1 MSPQRAFA
9 GLRFAPALP
18 AWLLAAL
25 ALLCLAALGMALWR
39 RAPGAAWRGLA
50 FAVLL
55 GWLAGPRLVTRQ
67 QTPLP
72 DVALLVIDQS
82 ASMDVAGRTAM
93 ADAARRS
100 LQAQGVALPGLELRT
115 VTVPEAGQNGTR
127 LFAAVDRA
135 VAGIPQAQ
143 LAGIVLVTDG
153 TVHDVPAKDRYG
165 VPLHVLLAG
174 RGEERDRRLRLIDA
188 PGYGVVG
195 RSVTLKVAVDDLG
208 GPPSA
213 EPAPLTIRR
222 DGELPQVVPVTPGVP
237 QDIALPI
244 TREGPSVVEL
254 SAAPLPGEVS
264 TLNNRAVVQVNGV
277 RDRLRVLLI
286 SGQPHAGERTWR
298 RLLKADPSV
307 DLVHFTILR
316 PPEKDDLTPLNQLA
330 LIAFP
335 VRELFQQKI
344 GEFDLIILDRFQNHG
359 ILPPQYLQNI
369 ADYVRAGGALLL
381 SVGPEF
387 AGRESLD
394 DTPLRDLLPAHPVAL
409 DGDAGTPGGAVV
421 DGEFKPQVTALG
433 ARHPVTADL
442 PGWHPDRTPDWGD
455 WYRRIATG
463 PAGGDVLMAGP
474 DGAPLLVVGRVD
486 AGRVALLLSD
496 QIWLWSRGHG
506 GGGPQAE
513 LLRRVAHWAMKQPA
527 LEENALEARI
537 SPLGG
542 PQSGRL
548 SILRRS
554 TDPATPPP
562 VTVTSPDGQA
572 RRVALTPGATGVAGA
587 TLAAAMP
594 GVWQVSDG
602 ERTAYAAAGT
612 ANPLEM
618 ADLRAT
624 ATRLQPLVASS
635 VGSVHWLAGPG
646 MPADAPELRRTSS
659 GRSVSGQRWIGL
671 LERDAHLVTSV
682 AAAPLLPD
690 WLAVLL
696 LLGLVVLA
704 WWREAA

>member
-1 MSPQRAFA
+1 MSPHSALA

-18 AWLLAAL
+18 WWLVAAL
-25 ALLCLAALGMALWR
+25 GVLCLAALGVALWR
-39 RAPGAAWRGLA
+39 RAPGTAWRGLA
-50 FAVLL
+50 FAVLV
-55 GWLAGPRLVTRQ
+55 GWLAGPRLVTQ
-67 QTPLP
+67 EQTPLP
-72 DVALLVIDQS
+72 DVALLVVDQS
-82 ASMDVAGRTAM
+82 GSMNVADRAAL

-100 LQAQGVALPGLELRT
+100 LQAQAAKLPGLELRT
-115 VTVPEAGQNGTR
+115 ITVPESGQDGTR
-127 LFAAVDRA
+127 LFAAIDRA
-135 VAGIPQAQ
+135 VAGIPRAQ
-143 LAGIVLVTDG
+143 LAGIVVATDG
-153 TVHDVPAKDRYG
+153 MVHDVPAGDPYG
-165 VPLHVLLAG
+165 VPLHALLAG
-174 RGEERDRRLRLIDA
+174 HGEERDRRLRLIDA

-195 RSVTLKVAVDDLG
+195 HSVTLKVAVDDLG
-208 GPPSA
+208 APASA
-213 EPAPLTIRR
+213 EPVPLTIRR
-222 DGELPQVVPVTPGVP
+222 DGEAPQVVPVTPGVP
-237 QDIALPI
+237 QDVPVPI

-254 SAAPLPGEVS
+254 SAAPLPGEAS
-264 TLNNRAVVQVNGV
+264 ALNNRAVVQVNGV
-277 RDRLRVLLI
+277 RDRLRVLLV

-369 ADYVRAGGALLL
+369 ADYVRQGGALLL

-394 DTPLRDLLPAHPVAL
+394 DTALRDLLPAHPLAL
-409 DGDAGTPGGAVV
+409 DGDAPGGAVV

-433 ARHPVTADL
+433 ARHPVTAAL
-442 PGWHPDRTPDWGD
+442 PGWHPGRAPEWGD

-463 PAGGDVLMAGP
+463 PAAGDVLMAGP
-474 DGAPLLVVGRVD
+474 DGAPLLVVDRVD
-486 AGRVALLLSD
+486 QGRVALLLSD
-496 QIWLWSRGHG
+496 QIWLWSRGHQ

-542 PQSGRL
+542 PQSGKL
-548 SILRRS
+548 SIVRRS
-554 TDPATPPP
+554 TDPAPPPP
-562 VTVTSPDGQA
+562 VTVTAPDGQA
-572 RRVALTPGATGVAGA
+572 QRVTLAASGTGVAEA
-587 TLAAAMP
+587 TLAAAAP

-602 ERTAYAAAGT
+602 ARTAYAAAGT
-612 ANPLEM
+612 ADPLEM
-618 ADLRAT
+618 ADLRVT
-624 ATRLQPLVASS
+624 ASKLQPLVAHG
-635 VGSVHWLAGPG
+635 GSAHWLSGPDT
-646 MPADAPELRRTSS
+646 PAAAPELRRTLP

-671 LERDAHLVTSV
+671 PERGAHLVASV
-682 AAAPLLPD
+682 SAVPLLPD

>member
-1 MSPQRAFA
+1 MIPHNALA

-18 AWLLAAL
+18 WWLLATL
-25 ALLCLAALGMALWR
+25 AALCLAALAVALWR

-55 GWLAGPRLVTRQ
+55 AWLAGPRVVTQQ

-72 DVALLVIDQS
+72 DVALLVIDAS
-82 ASMDVAGRTAM
+82 ASMDVAGRAAM

-100 LQAQGVALPGLELRT
+100 LQAQAAALPGLELRT
-115 VTVPEAGQNGTR
+115 VIVPESGQDGTR
-127 LFAAVDRA
+127 LFAAIDRA
-135 VAGIPQAQ
+135 VASLPRTQ
-143 LAGIVLVTDG
+143 LAGIVVATDG
-153 TVHDVPAKDRYG
+153 MVHDVPAANPYG
-165 VPLHVLLAG
+165 VPLHVLLTG
-174 RGEERDRRLRLIDA
+174 HGEERDRRLRLIDA

-195 RSVTLKVAVDDLG
+195 RSVTLKVAGDELG
-208 GPPSA
+208 AAASA
-213 EPAPLTIRR
+213 EPVSLTVRR
-222 DGELPQVVPVTPGVP
+222 DGDAPQVVTLTPGVP
-237 QDIALPI
+237 QELPLPI

-254 SAAPLPGEVS
+254 SAAPLAGEVS

-277 RDRLRVLLI
+277 RDRLRVLLV

-369 ADYVRAGGALLL
+369 ADYVRQGGALLL

-394 DTPLRDLLPAHPVAL
+394 DTALRDLLPAHPVSL
-409 DGDAGTPGGAVV
+409 DGDEGTSGSAVV

-442 PGWHPDRTPDWGD
+442 PGWHPDRAPEWGD

-463 PAGGDVLMAGP
+463 PGGGDALLAGP
-474 DGAPLLVVGRVD
+474 DGAPLLLLDRVEQ
-486 AGRVALLLSD
+486 GRVALLLSD
-496 QIWLWSRGHG
+496 QIWLWSRGHQ

-527 LEENALEARI
+527 LEERALEARI

-542 PQSGRL
+542 AQAGRL
-548 SILRRS
+548 SIVRRS
-554 TDPATPPP
+554 TDAGPPPP
-562 VTVTSPDGQA
+562 VTVTAPDGRSQ
-572 RRVALTPGATGVAGA
+572 RLTLTPTSAGIAGA
-587 TLAAAMP
+587 TLAATMP
-594 GVWQVSDG
+594 GVWQASDG
-602 ERTAYAAAGT
+602 GRTAYAAAGT
-612 ANPLEM
+612 ANPLEV

-624 ATRLQPLVASS
+624 AGRLTPLLASGD
-635 VGSVHWLAGPG
+635 GSVRWLAGPG
-646 MPADAPELRRTSS
+646 SPIDAPELRRTLP
-659 GRSVSGQRWIGL
+659 GRSVSGQRWVGL
-671 LERDAHLVTSV
+671 PKRGANLVTSV
-682 AAAPLLPD
+682 MATALLPD
-690 WLAVLL
+690 WLAVSL